1 MSSLTPAQ
9 RLKFLEKA
17 RAKKAQPE
25 EKVDVLSQLVVVE
38 GDKKKRKADPG
49 RVSVPIPDKAPSSAA
64 TGADETAEGDGESHL
79 QSPVKK
85 RVKSLARKDKKD
97 KDALVVEK
105 VQKETESVAMETA
118 PVAATQEGGSSP
130 WDPLFN
136 PEVFLERMVDMAGNS
151 SRFHSTSTDE
161 LLKMA
166 LGHELKGLLLNYA
179 LAARQ
184 RFEIAT
190 AKEKE
195 ALVGK
200 TLTSLE
206 EDPAATKEKLT
217 GEVETLKKSCEEEV
231 SKLVKAH
238 EEELAKVKKDH
249 EAALKTAKTLQE
261 GLTAKDERIATLA
274 KDNEAALTEL
284 ASLR

>member
-49 RVSVPIPDKAPSSAA
+49 RVSVPIPDKAPSSTTA
-64 TGADETAEGDGESHL
+64 GADETAEGEGESHL
-79 QSPVKK
+79 KSPVKK

-97 KDALVVEK
+97 KDALVMEK
-105 VQKETESVAMETA
+105 VQKETESVAVETA
-118 PVAATQEGGSSP
+118 LVEATEEGSSP

-184 RFEIAT
+184 RSEIAT

-206 EDPAATKEKLT
+206 EDLAATKEKLT

-249 EAALKTAKTLQE
+249 EAALKMTKILQE

-274 KDNEAALTEL
+274 KEN
-284 ASLR
+284 